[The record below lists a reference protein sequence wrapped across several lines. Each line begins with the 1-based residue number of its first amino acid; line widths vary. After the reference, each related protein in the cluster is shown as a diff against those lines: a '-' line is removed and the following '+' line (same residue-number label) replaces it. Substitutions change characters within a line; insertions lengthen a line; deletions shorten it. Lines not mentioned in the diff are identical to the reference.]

1 MNMQG
6 NYNYGMNGEL
16 LIKHNNLLKGN
27 HKCNVCKRIGIMAY
41 AKPYICEECSVKIY
55 EVEK

>member
-1 MNMQG
+1 MQG